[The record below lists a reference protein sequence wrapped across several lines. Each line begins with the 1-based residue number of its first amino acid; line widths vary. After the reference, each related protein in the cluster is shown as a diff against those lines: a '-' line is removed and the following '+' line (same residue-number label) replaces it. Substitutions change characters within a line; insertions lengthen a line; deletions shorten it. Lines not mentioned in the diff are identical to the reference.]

1 MIRLYETVFV
11 LKPDMEEEPREAL
24 IDRIKSVI
32 TDNNGEI
39 VEVDT
44 WGSKK
49 LAYEINDF
57 RTGYYTVI
65 MFKGEPVTVNELE
78 RNYKIIDDV
87 IRYLIINKEN

>member
-1 MIRLYETVFV
+1 MVRLYETVFI
-11 LKPDMEEEPREAL
+11 LKPDMEEEAREEL
-24 IDRIKSVI
+24 IERIKSII
-32 TDNNGEI
+32 TSNNGEI

-57 RTGYYTVI
+57 RNGYYTVI
-65 MFKGEPVTVNELE
+65 VFKGEPITVSELE